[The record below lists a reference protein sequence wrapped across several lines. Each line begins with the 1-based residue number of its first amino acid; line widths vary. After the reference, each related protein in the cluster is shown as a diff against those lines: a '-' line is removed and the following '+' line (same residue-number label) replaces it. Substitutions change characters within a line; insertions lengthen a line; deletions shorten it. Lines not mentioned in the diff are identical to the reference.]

1 MRSKPSRNE
10 SKWIASSASLD
21 WIHICCAVAV
31 RGKWRMQM
39 AELSKA
45 IKETCRARRRPPKR
59 DLKSFS
65 SFMTRSRL
73 RHNKP
78 IYGNMHTLYMARY
91 TIHIYIWG
99 IFTSGNTRFNHI
111 GKLVSKSLF
120 DLPLKKMGPLWV
132 HNRESGVERGGNS
145 S

>member
-1 MRSKPSRNE
+1 MNRNE
-10 SKWIASSASLD
+10 SHRMAASASLD
-21 WIHICCAVAV
+21 WIHIFCAVAV

-78 IYGNMHTLYMARY
+78 IYGNMHTLYMAY
-91 TIHIYIWG
+91 MPYIYIGYIHIWQHALQSY
-99 IFTSGNTRFNHI
+99 
-111 GKLVSKSLF
+111 
-120 DLPLKKMGPLWV
+120 
-132 HNRESGVERGGNS
+132 REARLEIAF
-145 S
+145 

>member
-91 TIHIYIWG
+91 TIHIYIYIG
-99 IFTSGNTRFNHI
+99 YIHI
-111 GKLVSKSLF
+111 GQHTLQSYREARLEIAF
-120 DLPLKKMGPLWV
+120 WFAIKKDGSTLG
-132 HNRESGVERGGNS
+132 S
-145 S
+145 